1 MELCV
6 DILLVSTMPHRQYRS
21 ADLPCIEGGHCGDKK
36 KLKTKNYQNQYH
48 SLALSFSSS
57 SQLLH

>member
-36 KLKTKNYQNQYH
+36 LKTKKYQNQYQ

-57 SQLLH
+57 SLLLH

>member
-6 DILLVSTMPHRQYRS
+6 DILLVSTMPYRQYRS

-36 KLKTKNYQNQYH
+36 ELKAKNYQNQYQ

-57 SQLLH
+57 SPPLH